1 MTNCVIFIGMPGAGK
16 STLGVQFAK
25 ETARDFV
32 DTDVLIQ
39 VRENKTLQQIMDES
53 DYMKLREVEAQVL
66 QTLRLDRCVIA
77 TGGSAVYSSAGMM
90 ALKRLG
96 SVVFLDV
103 DLAELRNRIHN
114 YEDRGI
120 ARRVDQSFEDLFQE
134 RRTLYLQY
142 ADIIIDCN
150 NKTQEQVLEEL
161 QQRL

>member
-32 DTDVLIQ
+32 DIDVLIQ

-114 YEDRGI
+114 YEGRGI